1 MMSPNLLLWIAAS
14 FVALGLLISAAGHR
28 QTSLIDALKAFV
40 DRHIRRQATKQASSE
55 NPSANSADS

>member
-1 MMSPNLLLWIAAS
+1 MSPNLLLWISAS

-28 QTSLIDALKAFV
+28 QISLIDALKAFV
-40 DRHIRRQATKQASSE
+40 DRHIRRESAKQASSD